1 MNEGRMDRLA
11 AEYRRFSA
19 EEAAGRSALYAEL
32 TRQVADD
39 RELLAILC
47 ELEPAKRQPNL
58 LLAAVRH
65 LYGDFARDWPQFR
78 ERFFDRRSEALE
90 LIRTHRTQTNEPA
103 RCATLLPVLASLPQ
117 PLALLEV
124 GTSAGLCLLPDR
136 YGYDYGDGRPLG
148 APALDGGGP
157 MFRCEV
163 DDATPVPAALPE
175 VAWRAG
181 LDLAPIDVTDDES
194 VSWLESLVW
203 PGDRDRIGPLRA
215 AIAVARADPPRVVQ
229 GDLRHDLTALAQK
242 APEGATLVVFHTA
255 VLGYVHDAKD
265 RRRFADTVGS
275 LGARWV
281 ANEPP
286 GVVELE
292 QPPRPGPAPGGEMLL
307 SLDAEPVAWTDP
319 HGAWMKWVGG
329 RGSAAGER
337 R

>member
-1 MNEGRMDRLA
+1 MDRLS

-19 EEAAGRSALYAEL
+19 EEAAGRSGLYTEL
-32 TRQVADD
+32 TRRIADD

-65 LYGDFARDWPQFR
+65 LYGGFAHDWPQFR
-78 ERFFDRRSEALE
+78 ERFFARRDDALE

-136 YGYDYGDGRPLG
+136 YGYDYGGGRRLG
-148 APALDGGGP
+148 APARDGNGGP
-157 MFRCEV
+157 VFHCEV
-163 DDATPVPAALPE
+163 GEATPVPATLPE
-175 VAWRAG
+175 VVWRAG
-181 LDLAPIDVTDDES
+181 LDLAPIDVTDEES
-194 VSWLESLVW
+194 VAWLESLVW
-203 PGDRDRIGPLRA
+203 PGERDRIGPLRA
-215 AIAVARADPPRVVQ
+215 AVAVARADPPRVIE
-229 GDLRHDLTALAQK
+229 GDLRTDLAALADQ
-242 APEGATLVVFHTA
+242 APADATLVVLHTA
-255 VLGYVHDAKD
+255 VLGYVRDPAD
-265 RRRFADTVGS
+265 RRDFADTVRS

-292 QPPRPGPAPGGEMLL
+292 QPPRPGPSPGGEILL
-307 SLDAEPVAWTDP
+307 SLDAEPLGWADP
-319 HGAWMKWVGG
+319 HGAWLRWIG
-329 RGSAAGER
+329 
-337 R
+337 

>member
-19 EEAAGRSALYAEL
+19 EEAAGRSALYMEL

-58 LLAAVRH
+58 LLAAVRY
-65 LYGDFARDWPQFR
+65 LYGDFARDWRQFR

-157 MFRCEV
+157 VFRCEV
-163 DDATPVPAALPE
+163 DDATPVPAAVPE

-229 GDLRHDLTALAQK
+229 GDLRHDLTALAQ
-242 APEGATLVVFHTA
+242 
-255 VLGYVHDAKD
+255 
-265 RRRFADTVGS
+265 
-275 LGARWV
+275 
-281 ANEPP
+281 
-286 GVVELE
+286 
-292 QPPRPGPAPGGEMLL
+292 QAPGAPPWWSSTRRCSAMSTTRRTAGASPTPWGPWARAGSPTSRRGSSSSSSPRGRGRLRAVRCC
-307 SLDAEPVAWTDP
+307 SAWTP
-319 HGAWMKWVGG
+319 SRS
-329 RGSAAGER
+329 RGPTRTAPG
-337 R
+337 